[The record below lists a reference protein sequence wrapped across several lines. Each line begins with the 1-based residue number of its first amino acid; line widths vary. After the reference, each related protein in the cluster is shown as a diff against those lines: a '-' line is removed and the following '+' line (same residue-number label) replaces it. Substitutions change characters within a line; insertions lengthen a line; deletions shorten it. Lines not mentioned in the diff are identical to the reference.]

1 MQGITL
7 EIRTGEVVALVGPSG
22 GGKSTIAD
30 LIPRFYDVQKG
41 RIAINGV
48 DIRDVTLA
56 SLRSQLAI
64 VSQSTFLFND
74 TVRKNIAYGMAD
86 IPMEDIIAA
95 AQAAYAHD
103 FIMDLPHGY
112 DTIIGELGSTLSGG
126 QRQRLAIARALLKNA
141 PILILDEATSSLDN
155 ESERQVQAAIERLM
169 VGRTVLVIAHRLSTV
184 HKADRIA
191 VLINGQ
197 IVEQGRHEQLIVRNS
212 QYRKLYEL
220 QFYETTP
227 A

>member
-1 MQGITL
+1 MRNHSQEVRHGIRFDNVHFRYRQEWVLQGITL

-41 RIAINGV
+41 RIAIDGI

-74 TVRKNIAYGMAD
+74 TVRNNIAYGMAD
-86 IPMEDIIAA
+86 MPMEDIIAA

-103 FIMDLPHGY
+103 FIMDFHTGMTRL
-112 DTIIGELGSTLSGG
+112 LANSGPRC
-126 QRQRLAIARALLKNA
+126 QADSVNVWPLLAHCSR
-141 PILILDEATSSLDN
+141 
-155 ESERQVQAAIERLM
+155 M
-169 VGRTVLVIAHRLSTV
+169 HR
-184 HKADRIA
+184 
-191 VLINGQ
+191 
-197 IVEQGRHEQLIVRNS
+197 
-212 QYRKLYEL
+212 
-220 QFYETTP
+220 F
-227 A
+227 